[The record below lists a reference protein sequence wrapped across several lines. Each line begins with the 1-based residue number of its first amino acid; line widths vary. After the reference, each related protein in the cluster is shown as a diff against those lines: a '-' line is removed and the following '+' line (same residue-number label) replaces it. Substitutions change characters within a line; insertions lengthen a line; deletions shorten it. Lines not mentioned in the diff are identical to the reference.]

1 MHVEEKRRSGIWPR
15 KPLPMSARTLT
26 MGEGSEKQADEMGQL
41 RLKTV
46 ELMQELQK
54 EQMETAQ
61 LRMELDWKDQQ
72 LQEAI
77 AANE

>member
-1 MHVEEKRRSGIWPR
+1 
-15 KPLPMSARTLT
+15 

-54 EQMETAQ
+54 EQMETAR
-61 LRMELDWKDQQ
+61 LRMELDRKSTR
-72 LQEAI
+72 L
-77 AANE
+77 NSRSP